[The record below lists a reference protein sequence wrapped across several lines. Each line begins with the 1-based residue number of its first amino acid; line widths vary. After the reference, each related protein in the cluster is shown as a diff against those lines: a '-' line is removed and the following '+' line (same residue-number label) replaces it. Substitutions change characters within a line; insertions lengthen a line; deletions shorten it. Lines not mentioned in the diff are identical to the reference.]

1 MTFLNR
7 FGIGLRLRVA
17 FALVILLTLVV
28 ATGAVLGIAKVNE
41 SSKDLATN
49 WLPATRALGEYRDAI
64 NVVRRAEAQHLLSAT
79 PEEYA
84 KEEKRIEATKGKAAH
99 AWERYM
105 ATVTTDDE
113 RQLAKAIQ
121 DGQSQYYAAQPKLLD
136 LSRAGE
142 AQRAEAMAHFRGPS
156 RAGLNAT
163 MEALD
168 RDVAFQVKQ
177 GDVAYVASQEAFSL
191 TRAAVIAIAFM
202 AMGVSAV
209 LAWVITNSI
218 VRPIQLAV
226 SVAETV
232 TQGDLTSKIRTDGHD
247 EPAKL
252 LKALHRMNDSLVAI
266 VSQVRNSSDSIATGS
281 AQIASGNLDLSQRTE
296 EQASNLQ
303 QTAASMEEL
312 TSTVKQ
318 NADTATQAQRLAER
332 AATAANAG
340 GEVVGR
346 VVATMEDISSSSRK
360 IADIIGVIDGIAFQ
374 TNILA
379 LNAAVEAARAGEQ
392 GRGFAVVAGEVRS
405 LAQRSA
411 QAAKEIK
418 SLIGESVQRVE
429 AGASLVNEAGR
440 SIRDIVDQVEQVS
453 TLIGE
458 ISTASTEQSMG
469 ISQVGDA
476 VNQLDQVTQQNA
488 ALVEEGASAA
498 ESLKHQAA
506 QLALCVSVFKVA

>member
-1 MTFLNR
+1 MNIFNR
-7 FGIGLRLRVA
+7 FGIGLRLGVA
-17 FALVILLTLVV
+17 FSLVIALTVV
-28 ATGAVLGIAKVNE
+28 VGASSVFGISKVNE

-64 NVVRRAEAQHLLSAT
+64 NVIRRAEAQHLLSTT
-79 PEEYA
+79 PQEYA
-84 KEEKRIEATKGKAAH
+84 KEEKRIATSKEKAAK
-99 AWERYM
+99 AWAIYM
-105 ATVTTDDE
+105 ATVTTDEE
-113 RQLAKAIQ
+113 RQVAKAVQ
-121 DGQSQYYAAQPKLLD
+121 DAQSQYFGAQPQLLD
-136 LSRAGE
+136 LSRSGE
-142 AQRAEAMAHFRGPS
+142 AQRAQALAFFRGAS

-168 RDVAFQVKQ
+168 RDVAYQIKN
-177 GDVAYVASQEAFSL
+177 GDLAYAASQNTFAM
-191 TRAAVIAIAFM
+191 TRAVVIGIAIA
-202 AMGVSAV
+202 AMSVGAL

-218 VRPIQLAV
+218 VRPIRFAV
-226 SVAETV
+226 AVAETV
-232 TQGDLTSKIRTDGHD
+232 TNGDLTSSIRADGHD
-247 EPAKL
+247 EPAQL
-252 LKALHRMNDSLVAI
+252 LRALKRMNESLLAI

-296 EQASNLQ
+296 EQASNLE

-318 NADTATQAQRLAER
+318 NADTAKQAQRLAEN
-332 AATAANAG
+332 AAAAANAG

-346 VVATMEDISSSSRK
+346 VVATMNDITSSSRK

-418 SLIGESVQRVE
+418 TLIGESVERVE
-429 AGASLVNEAGR
+429 SGSSLVNEAGQ
-440 SIRDIVDQVEQVS
+440 SIGRIVAQVDQVNA
-453 TLIGE
+453 LIGE
-458 ISTASTEQSMG
+458 ISAASAEQTIG

-506 QLALCVSVFKVA
+506 HLAQCVSVFRI